1 MSMRQ
6 TIAVISQ
13 MEADGIIGRYAIGG
27 AVASFLYIDVTFTE
41 DLDIL
46 VSLDNQT
53 GKSGLIT
60 LGPITK
66 YLADKGFTEFR
77 KEGIVVH
84 GWPVQFLPVAD
95 PLDEEGLQEAVVT
108 ELPVD
113 RETSVRCRV
122 LRAEHLM
129 AKALAVGRPKDHVRL
144 TQFIESGRYD
154 AQYFCE
160 VLDRH
165 GLSGKWRAFCEKF
178 DVTDPCSGLKP

>member
-13 MEADGIIGRYAIGG
+13 MEAGGIIGRYVIGG

-46 VSLDNQT
+46 VSLD
-53 GKSGLIT
+53 
-60 LGPITK
+60 
-66 YLADKGFTEFR
+66 KGFTEFR

-84 GWPVQFLPVAD
+84 GWPAQFLPGAD
-95 PLDEEGLQEAVVT
+95 PPDEEGLQEAVVT

-113 RETSVRCRV
+113 RDTNVRCRV

-144 TQFIESGRYD
+144 TQFIEAGRYD

-165 GLSGKWRAFCEKF
+165 GLSGKWRTFCEKF
-178 DVTDPCSGLKP
+178 DVIDPCSGLKP

>member
-27 AVASFLYIDVTFTE
+27 AVASFH
-41 DLDIL
+41 
-46 VSLDNQT
+46 
-53 GKSGLIT
+53 
-60 LGPITK
+60 
-66 YLADKGFTEFR
+66 KGFTEFR

-113 RETSVRCRV
+113 RETNVRCRV

-144 TQFIESGRYD
+144 TQFIEAGRYD

>member
-1 MSMRQ
+1 MSMKQ

-13 MEADGIIGRYAIGG
+13 MEAEGVIGRYAIGG
-27 AVASFLYIDVTFTE
+27 AVASFLYIDVSFTE

-46 VSLDNQT
+46 VALHDQT
-53 GKSGLIT
+53 AKSGLIT
-60 LGPITK
+60 LEPITK
-66 YLADKGFTEFR
+66 YLAEKGFAEFR

-113 RETSVRCRV
+113 RETTVSCRV

-129 AKALAVGRPKDHVRL
+129 AKALAVGRPKDHARL
-144 TQFIESGRYD
+144 TQFMETGHSD
-154 AQYFCE
+154 APYLCG
-160 VLDRH
+160 VLERH
-165 GLSGKWRAFCEKF
+165 GLSGKWRAFCERF
-178 DVTDPCSGLKP
+178 DLIDPCSTARP

>member
-1 MSMRQ
+1 MTMRQ
-6 TIAVISQ
+6 TVGVISQ
-13 MEADGIIGRYAIGG
+13 MEADGVIGRYAIGG

-77 KEGIVVH
+77 KEGIMVH

-95 PLDEEGLQEAVVT
+95 PLDEEGLREAVTT

-113 RETSVRCRV
+113 RDTTVKCRV

-129 AKALAVGRPKDHVRL
+129 AKALAVGRAKDHVRL
-144 TQFIESGRYD
+144 TQFIEAGRYD
-154 AQYFCE
+154 VPYFCE
-160 VLDRH
+160 VLERH
-165 GLSGKWRAFCEKF
+165 GLSERWRAFCEKF
-178 DVTDPCSGLKP
+178 EVPDPCSGPKL

>member
-95 PLDEEGLQEAVVT
+95 SPG
-108 ELPVD
+108 
-113 RETSVRCRV
+113 
-122 LRAEHLM
+122 
-129 AKALAVGRPKDHVRL
+129 
-144 TQFIESGRYD
+144 
-154 AQYFCE
+154 
-160 VLDRH
+160 
-165 GLSGKWRAFCEKF
+165 
-178 DVTDPCSGLKP
+178 

>member
-27 AVASFLYIDVTFTE
+27 AVASFLYIDVSFTE

-53 GKSGLIT
+53 EKSGLIT

-66 YLADKGFTEFR
+66 YLADRGFTEFQ

-84 GWPVQFLPVAD
+84 GWPVQFLPLAD
-95 PLDEEGLQEAVVT
+95 PLDEEGLQQAVIT

-113 RETSVRCRV
+113 RETGVRCRV
-122 LRAEHLM
+122 LSAEHLM
-129 AKALAVGRPKDHVRL
+129 AKALAVGRAKDHFRL
-144 TQFIESGRYD
+144 TQFVEAGRYD

-160 VLDRH
+160 ILDRH
-165 GLSGKWRAFCEKF
+165 GLSGKWRAFCGKF

>member
-1 MSMRQ
+1 MSMKQ

-27 AVASFLYIDVTFTE
+27 AVASFLYIDVTLTE

-46 VSLDNQT
+46 VALHNQAT
-53 GKSGLIT
+53 TSGLIT

-66 YLADKGFTEFR
+66 YLAEKGFPEFR
-77 KEGIVVH
+77 KEGIMVH

-95 PLDEEGLQEAVVT
+95 PLDEEGLQESVVT
-108 ELPVD
+108 ALPID
-113 RETSVRCRV
+113 RETTVSCRV

-144 TQFIESGRYD
+144 TQFIEAERYD
-154 AQYFCE
+154 AQYLCE

-165 GLSGKWRAFCEKF
+165 GLSAKWRAFCGRF
-178 DVTDPCSGLKP
+178 DVTDPCSGPKP

>member
-46 VSLDNQT
+46 VSLDNQI

-60 LGPITK
+60 LEPITK
-66 YLADKGFTEFR
+66 YLAVKGFTEFR
-77 KEGIVVH
+77 NEGIVVH

-95 PLDEEGLQEAVVT
+95 PLDDEGLEEAVFT
-108 ELPVD
+108 GLPVD
-113 RETSVRCRV
+113 RETIIKCRI

-129 AKALAVGRPKDHVRL
+129 AKALAVSRPKDQIRL
-144 TQFIESGRYD
+144 TQFIEAGRYD
-154 AQYFCE
+154 VRYFCD
-160 VLDRH
+160 VLGRH
-165 GLSGKWRAFCEKF
+165 GLSGTWRAFCQKF
-178 DVTDPCSGLKP
+178 DITDPCSGLKP